1 MTTTQMTPGQR
12 VRKKIFVDPL
22 TQEIIEGVIWSI
34 EKHGPKT
41 CEIYWDGLDWPT
53 VYFDSS
59 LDSIKAL
66 VAPRVDGFG
75 NRIPDGIDL

>member
-1 MTTTQMTPGQR
+1 MTTSEMTPGQR
-12 VRKKIFVDPL
+12 VQKKIPVIDL
-22 TQEIIEGVIWSI
+22 IAGRIITETIEGVVWSI

-59 LDSIKAL
+59 LDSIKA
-66 VAPRVDGFG
+66 VENVPA
-75 NRIPDGIDL
+75 